1 MTRVR
6 MARNYDMR
14 KRRRAAEQAT
24 AEIVAA
30 AHRLL
35 DRPDGGALT
44 LEEVALEAGVS
55 RSTVYNRIGRRA
67 ELLEAVFTDQGRLL
81 GFDRVLAA
89 LALEDPLSAVEAT
102 VRESCRAWSV
112 MPVAIRRTLA
122 LAVMDPEVRTL
133 VERFERAR
141 RARLAP
147 LATTLSAAGVL
158 PPLVDRDGAHATLV
172 LLTGFPAYDA
182 LAFDRPA
189 AETEDLLVRM
199 ARTALGLGRG

>member
-1 MTRVR
+1 

-14 KRRRAAEQAT
+14 KRGKAAEQAS

-35 DRPDGGALT
+35 ARPDGGTLT

-55 RSTVYNRIGRRA
+55 RSTVYNRVGRRA
-67 ELLEAVFTDQGRLL
+67 ELLEAVFKDQGRLI

-89 LALEDPLSAVEAT
+89 LALEDPHAAVDAT
-102 VRESCRAWSV
+102 VHESCRAWSV

-141 RARLAP
+141 RAHLAT
-147 LATTLSAAGVL
+147 LATTLSEAGVL
-158 PPLVDRDGAHATLV
+158 PPRMDQDRAHATLV

-189 AETEDLLVRM
+189 AETEALLARM
-199 ARTALGLGRG
+199 VRTALGLGIA